1 MNAPYSRLWLALRL
15 SDLPLTALS
24 LTALALTAM
33 ELEDAVTKPIAV
45 IEKKRVIFANAP
57 AEQAGVQL
65 DMDATTAQ
73 LISGCSL
80 RERDKTKEQAA
91 LHQLS
96 EQLYQFSPYIDRY
109 YSNEL
114 AQSGLLL
121 EISSCLKLFGGL
133 KTLSEK
139 IVEFLN

>member
-1 MNAPYSRLWLALRL
+1 MNVSYSRLWLALRL

-24 LTALALTAM
+24 FTPLSFTAM
-33 ELEDAVTKPIAV
+33 ELEDALTKPIVV
-45 IEKKRVIFANAP
+45 IEKKRVIFANAL

-73 LISGCSL
+73 LLSGCAL
-80 RERDKTKEQAA
+80 YERDKNQEQTA

-109 YSNEL
+109 CSDEL

-121 EISSCLKLFGGL
+121 EISSCLKLF
-133 KTLSEK
+133 
-139 IVEFLN
+139 